1 MVPGREGGRMHP
13 DHPVD
18 PVQGP
23 EPFFASAAEGQ
34 DWLSGWQSWGWFGCD
49 ERPRGP
55 GHNRDAVGA
64 GFEWD
69 PGFASFLGQPWA
81 TGRNAVGVEGTR
93 GGAAQ
98 TCASGGVRLVR
109 LVAGRARDGGQGLVE
124 ESESLRCWMR

>member
-1 MVPGREGGRMHP
+1 MVPGREGARMHP

-69 PGFASFLGQPWA
+69 PGLASFLGQPWLRGA
-81 TGRNAVGVEGTR
+81 TPLALRGRGAVQPKWALQAEYVSSVWLRVEPEME
-93 GGAAQ
+93 AKA
-98 TCASGGVRLVR
+98 
-109 LVAGRARDGGQGLVE
+109 
-124 ESESLRCWMR
+124 W